1 AGVRTD
7 RAAHAI
13 MLHDTAGF
21 LPTCTLPHSDTYA
34 MMASVELRNP
44 MLDMD
49 LVRFCVN
56 LPLSLRA
63 AQDESGQFG
72 KRILRDLASREIG
85 PSINRKKEG
94 TRNYS
99 MAMAD
104 PTYWRP
110 DAFRIGAFLPLP
122 TAPTRR
128 DIIRFVNLELFHR
141 RHIER
146 QDAPLPSMLTEAG
159 LAATDLGLA
168 SDAAAQGHAMEP
180 AAAVI

>member
-1 AGVRTD
+1 
-7 RAAHAI
+7 
-13 MLHDTAGF
+13 
-21 LPTCTLPHSDTYA
+21 

-49 LVRFCVN
+49 LVRFSLN
-56 LPLSLRA
+56 LPLNLRA
-63 AQDESGQFG
+63 ASDESGQFG

-110 DAFRIGAFLPLP
+110 DAFHIDSFLPLP
-122 TAPTRR
+122 AAPSRR
-128 DIIRFVNLELFHR
+128 DVIRFVNLELFHR
-141 RHIER
+141 RHIE
-146 QDAPLPSMLTEAG
+146 QQQSPLPSMLTAAG
-159 LAATDLGLA
+159 MAATDLDEP
-168 SDAAAQGHAMEP
+168 SDAAVVNDMPPISPLA
-180 AAAVI
+180 